1 MLIHPY
7 CCNEYDELKKVIMCS
22 PSTSAI
28 PNQAAADDVQWEK
41 PVNPEKTAA
50 AFQEMT
56 DAMAEEGVE
65 VIDYAS
71 HLPDHTQSFHSRL
84 INRVF
89 VRDLACVIG
98 TLVVPGEAGISMR
111 RPEYL
116 HAHTL
121 FRDWFPKDRFSI
133 QANNPV
139 NALEFGDVL
148 VLRKDA
154 VFINTG
160 LRTSFESVQKLLPQL
175 WEEGV
180 TEVGVIDLPRRGDT
194 MHMDMNCNVAAP
206 DLLIAKSYMKYFP
219 VQVFTAKESTYMMMD
234 DFITRHGYD
243 IFWTD
248 EIHHTVADINFLNV
262 NPETLLV
269 STKAHKKVLHHEKLK
284 KKNIIRVDVDEL
296 ENGGGGIRCMTLPV
310 ERRCT

>member
-1 MLIHPY
+1 MLIHPF

-22 PSTSAI
+22 PSKTRI
-28 PNQAAADDVQWEK
+28 PTQAAADDVQWEK
-41 PVNPEKTAA
+41 PVNPDKTTA

-56 DAMAEEGVE
+56 EAMTREGVE
-65 VIDYAS
+65 VIDYS
-71 HLPDHTQSFHSRL
+71 GHLPEPDQAFHARL

-89 VRDLACVIG
+89 VRDLACAFG

-116 HAHTL
+116 YAHKL
-121 FRDWFPKDRFSI
+121 FENWFPEDRFSL
-133 QANNPV
+133 QANNET

-148 VLRKDA
+148 VLSKEA

-160 LRTSFESVQKLLPQL
+160 LRTSFESVLKLLPLL
-175 WEEGV
+175 WQEGFS
-180 TEVGVIDLPRRGDT
+180 EVGVIDLPRRGDT

-310 ERRCT
+310 ERR